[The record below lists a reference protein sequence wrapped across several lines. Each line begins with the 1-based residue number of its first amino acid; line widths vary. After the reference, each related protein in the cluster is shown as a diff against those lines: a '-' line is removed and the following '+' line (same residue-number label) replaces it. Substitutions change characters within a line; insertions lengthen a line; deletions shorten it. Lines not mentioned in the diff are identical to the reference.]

1 MTSHCLGILR
11 SLLDYWKAKAAE
23 ESSCAVKVGS
33 TLLKVQPPYPPPDM
47 SPFFLK
53 QYVKSRHD
61 VFEAYPQLLTEMALR
76 LPYQASL
83 CRGIW
88 THHLKKAQCHRR
100 RDPAVRRDHIFRDR
114 DEKFGP
120 KNRDRHEIFFQTL
133 HSDIQSF
140 PSIHSIH
147 STFPQTDRTLWSN
160 CWWFPTF
167 VLIFLIY
174 SQLRPFGPSL
184 LAPALRVHYKY
195 YV

>member
-1 MTSHCLGILR
+1 MLVACCISNYPSTRSKSWQGKPVPATSSTNGESPSNFVSRRTASGLIKAGVTSHCLGILR

-88 THHLKKAQCHRR
+88 THHLKKAQCLRR
-100 RDPAVRRDHIFRDR
+100 PLF
-114 DEKFGP
+114 
-120 KNRDRHEIFFQTL
+120 
-133 HSDIQSF
+133 S
-140 PSIHSIH
+140 
-147 STFPQTDRTLWSN
+147 
-160 CWWFPTF
+160 
-167 VLIFLIY
+167 
-174 SQLRPFGPSL
+174 RPRG
-184 LAPALRVHYKY
+184 
-195 YV
+195 